1 MSFPVTATYRMGFS
15 KSFRL
20 HDATRLIPYLDT
32 LGLST
37 LYASPLFKSRKGST
51 HGYDVTDPTCL
62 NPEIGQIADLSRLSD
77 ALSGKGMGMIL
88 DIVPNH
94 MAAHFENRWWRDVLE
109 YGEISPF
116 SVFFDIDWNP
126 PQEALHRRI
135 SLPIL
140 GSPYGRILENGE
152 LRLDY
157 DRQGFAIYYWDNRLP
172 VSPFSIL
179 PIVSDIFER
188 YRMFVEDSLSVGIG
202 EPDPSGILEAV
213 KELSK
218 GNDDPRKNRM
228 RIRKSRSVLGKL
240 WSLFRKNPNFAKA
253 VSETIDSYRG
263 VRGVPSSWDRL
274 DRIVNGQVYWLS
286 HWKTVTRTLNYRR
299 FFDVADLVGIRTE
312 DPGVFSALHG
322 FLFSLYR
329 NGWVSGVRVD
339 HVDGLSDPGSYL
351 KALSGEL
358 ANASDSPSPP
368 NIWVEKILLED
379 EQIDPQW
386 PINGTTGYEFLNQTN
401 RLFVDPEGS
410 DRLSRWYSER
420 IDPGAFFKDICYQQ
434 KKKICETLLGGELRR
449 LTFILEHLAQKSRYA
464 RELPFREIQTGLVE
478 VTACMGV
485 YRTYILDGHI
495 SEQDRSIIQSTLQ
508 EARRR
513 HPGRRRGLY
522 QFFEKVFLMDFPEGI
537 SPEHRSLWIG
547 FIERWQQFTGPVM
560 AKGVEDTSFYLY
572 SPLIS
577 ANEVGGDPEHL
588 STSADRF
595 HWLNRRRLEFEPK
608 SLSASS
614 THDTKRSEDVRARI
628 NVLSEISSEWC
639 ERVEKWMKFNR
650 KARIR
655 GQSEWIP
662 EPGLE
667 LFIYQTLL
675 GTWPLS
681 KKEEG
686 SFRTR
691 MASYLVK
698 VARERKRHSDWIT
711 PDVVY
716 EESLLAFLSGILRE
730 DRSNHFLTD
739 FRMFARRIALG
750 GAQNSISQTIV
761 KILSPGI
768 PDFYQGTELW
778 DFSLVDPDNRRP
790 VDYALREKLLMAL
803 RKRLSTS
810 PSGLFGELLSE
821 WEDGRIKLF
830 ITHLLLRLRRTD
842 PDLFLSGGYH
852 PLPEQWEQD
861 EKMVGFA
868 RIMGNRA
875 VLFAVPRKPLSYLDG
890 QSGLSVSP
898 AIWGERR
905 MPVPS
910 GISVS
915 FTHAFSGRLVSVSAD
930 GEPGTDSASS
940 VSMADAFGESL
951 FTVLFANIKDLFPAG
966 AEGSPS
972 GSDDF

>member
-1 MSFPVTATYRMGFS
+1 MGFS
-15 KSFRL
+15 KDFRL
-20 HDATRLIPYLDT
+20 QDASRLVSYLDT
-32 LGLST
+32 LGIST
-37 LYASPLFKSRKGST
+37 LYASPLFKSRKGSA

-62 NPEIGQIADLSRLSD
+62 NPEIGQIADLSSLSD
-77 ALSGKGMGMIL
+77 SLVKKGMGMIL

-109 YGEISPF
+109 FGEISPF
-116 SVFFDIDWNP
+116 AVFFDIDWNP

-140 GSPYGRILENGE
+140 GAPYGRILENGE

-179 PIVSDIFER
+179 PIVSDIADR
-188 YRMFVEDSLSVGIG
+188 YRQITQEIPEGDSGAIDL
-202 EPDPSGILEAV
+202 SGILEAV
-213 KELSK
+213 NALSR
-218 GNDDPRKNRM
+218 GSDDPRKNRM
-228 RIRKSRSVLGKL
+228 RIQKSRSVLSKI
-240 WSLFRKNPNFAKA
+240 WSLSRKNHDFARA
-253 VSETIDSYRG
+253 VSETISSYRG

-274 DRIVNGQVYWLS
+274 DRIINGQVYWLS

-299 FFDVADLVGIRTE
+299 FFDVADLVGVRTG

-322 FLFSLYR
+322 FLLSISR
-329 NGWVSGVRVD
+329 NGWISGVRVD
-339 HVDGLSDPGSYL
+339 HVDGLSDPSGYL
-351 KALSGEL
+351 RRLSEEL
-358 ANASDSPSPP
+358 AHSSDSPDQP
-368 NIWVEKILLED
+368 NIWVEKIVLDDELL
-379 EQIDPQW
+379 DPQW
-386 PINGTTGYEFLNQTN
+386 PIRGTTGYEFLNQTN
-401 RLFVDPEGS
+401 RLFVDPEGA

-420 IDPGAFFKDICYQQ
+420 IDPGASFKDICYQQ

-464 RELPFREIQTGLVE
+464 RELPFRELQTGLVE

-485 YRTYILDGHI
+485 YRTYIQDGHVPK
-495 SEQDRSIIQSTLQ
+495 QDRSIIQATLQ

-522 QFFEKVFLMDFPEGI
+522 QFFEKIFMMDFPEGI
-537 SPEHRSLWIG
+537 SMEHRMLWTN
-547 FIERWQQFTGPVM
+547 FVERWQQFTGPVM

-588 STSADRF
+588 SISTDRF
-595 HWLNRRRLEFEPK
+595 HQMNRRRLESASK
-608 SLSASS
+608 SISASS

-639 ERVEKWMKFNR
+639 ERVEKWMKFNK
-650 KARIR
+650 KAKIR
-655 GQSEWIP
+655 GQGEWIP
-662 EPGLE
+662 EPSLE

-675 GTWPLS
+675 GAWPLF

-686 SFRTR
+686 DFRTR

-730 DRSNHFLTD
+730 DRSNHFFSD
-739 FRMFARRIALG
+739 FRLFARRIALG

-761 KILSPGI
+761 KLLSPGI

-790 VDYALREKLLMAL
+790 VKYGLRETLLASL
-803 RKRLSTS
+803 QKKFAES
-810 PSGLFGELLSE
+810 PEDLWRELLSQ

-830 ITHLLLRLRRTD
+830 VTHILLRLRRMV
-842 PDLFLSGGYH
+842 PDLFFSGSYH
-852 PLPEQWEQD
+852 PLPEEWEQS
-861 EKMVGFA
+861 EKMIGFA
-868 RIMGNRA
+868 RMAGKQA
-875 VLFAVPRKPLSYLDG
+875 VLFAVSRKPLSHIDG
-890 QSGLSVSP
+890 QSGIAVDPLIWGDRGMPLPPGLPGPWFHAFHGRPVPVFQDGGEGNPLSV
-898 AIWGERR
+898 R
-905 MPVPS
+905 M
-910 GISVS
+910 I
-915 FTHAFSGRLVSVSAD
+915 
-930 GEPGTDSASS
+930 
-940 VSMADAFGESL
+940 DAFGDAI
-951 FTVLFANIKDLFPAG
+951 FTVLFANINSPDSPG
-966 AEGSPS
+966 AEKQAVGSEHYQMER
-972 GSDDF
+972 GGCGRAG